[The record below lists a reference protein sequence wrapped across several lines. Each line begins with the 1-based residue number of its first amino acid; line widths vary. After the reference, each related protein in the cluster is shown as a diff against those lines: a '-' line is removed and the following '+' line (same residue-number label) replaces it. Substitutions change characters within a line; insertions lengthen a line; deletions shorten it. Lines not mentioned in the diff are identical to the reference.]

1 MTISTPH
8 SDLRACVVVPA
19 KDEQELVGRCLQ
31 ALAEQAGADARSY
44 EVILVLDRCPD
55 ATARRGPGGRRPATR
70 GCGCTCWRAR
80 DGAWARRAAWGWAPP
95 VPASSALAAPH
106 GLIACTDADSVADPL
121 WLAVQLEL
129 AAAGATAIGGR
140 IDILPE
146 DLSRLSRRAREARA
160 LSGNRRRLLAG
171 ARDAGLAD
179 HGYFSGA
186 SMSLTADLYSDVGG
200 LKPLVALED
209 EALEQALIQR
219 GVPIVRPNA
228 VRVETSGRVE
238 GRAPRG
244 LACELAAAL

>member
-8 SDLRACVVVPA
+8 RDLRACVVVPA

-44 EVILVLDRCPD
+44 EVILVLDRCRD
-55 ATARRGPGGRRPATR
+55 AT
-70 GCGCTCWRAR
+70 RAE
-80 DGAWARRAAWGWAPP
+80 
-95 VPASSALAAPH
+95 ALAAGARNPRLRLHLLEGPGRGVGQARRLGMGAACARLKRVGRPH
-106 GLIACTDADSVADPL
+106 GLIACTDADSVPDPL

-129 AAAGATAIGGR
+129 ATAGATAIGGR